1 MKAKRRVGL
10 IYLPV
15 LEGVDRRGA
24 FWLASMSVMLFILL
38 LPINSYV
45 AALPLVREEWGL
57 TNTEAGALFSAS
69 LVGYAVAA
77 LFIVPLTDRLGTKH
91 ILLGAAVVSVV
102 THLLF
107 PLVAND
113 LPSGLL
119 LRAAAGAG
127 FAGAYVPGSRIIA
140 ERFGGRRRGAAIG
153 LFTTAQYSANGASL
167 AITGAIMAALEW
179 RESYVI
185 VALFST
191 AALPMA
197 YLLLRASDK
206 RPAHRSSGAL
216 DLAVLKNPAMQYL
229 TLGYSIHALQLMAV
243 RVWLPAF
250 LLAVLVAG
258 GAVREEVVSV
268 AATYA
273 GLALAVGSVG
283 PVMGG
288 IISDGLGRATAASA
302 ILALSAACSWLI
314 GWTGDLPL
322 AVIVAIGVV
331 YGWATAADSAIYL
344 TGITETSN
352 PAHLG
357 STLAVQAFLGLSGG
371 ALGPI
376 AFGGVLDLAEE
387 TYRWGLAFSTLGAI
401 ALVAIAGL
409 QRLRYLSR
417 TTMLQNSDLGIK
429 QGEQHGNGDR

>member
-1 MKAKRRVGL
+1 MWV
-10 IYLPV
+10 
-15 LEGVDRRGA
+15 
-24 FWLASMSVMLFILL
+24 
-38 LPINSYV
+38 NSYV

-206 RPAHRSSGAL
+206 RPRAPLVGGARSGCAQKSGHAVSDPGILHSRATAYGRSS
-216 DLAVLKNPAMQYL
+216 
-229 TLGYSIHALQLMAV
+229 
-243 RVWLPAF
+243 
-250 LLAVLVAG
+250 LVARFLAG
-258 GAVREEVVSV
+258 RPGRAVREEVVSV

-376 AFGGVLDLAEE
+376 VFGGVLDLAEE

-417 TTMLQNSDLGIK
+417 TTMLQNSNLRIK

>member
-179 RESYVI
+179 RGV
-185 VALFST
+185 
-191 AALPMA
+191 
-197 YLLLRASDK
+197 LRD
-206 RPAHRSSGAL
+206 R
-216 DLAVLKNPAMQYL
+216 
-229 TLGYSIHALQLMAV
+229 
-243 RVWLPAF
+243 
-250 LLAVLVAG
+250 
-258 GAVREEVVSV
+258 
-268 AATYA
+268 
-273 GLALAVGSVG
+273 GSVL
-283 PVMGG
+283 
-288 IISDGLGRATAASA
+288 DGRPPHGVPATE
-302 ILALSAACSWLI
+302 
-314 GWTGDLPL
+314 G
-322 AVIVAIGVV
+322 
-331 YGWATAADSAIYL
+331 
-344 TGITETSN
+344 
-352 PAHLG
+352 
-357 STLAVQAFLGLSGG
+357 F
-371 ALGPI
+371 
-376 AFGGVLDLAEE
+376 
-387 TYRWGLAFSTLGAI
+387 R
-401 ALVAIAGL
+401 
-409 QRLRYLSR
+409 
-417 TTMLQNSDLGIK
+417 
-429 QGEQHGNGDR
+429 